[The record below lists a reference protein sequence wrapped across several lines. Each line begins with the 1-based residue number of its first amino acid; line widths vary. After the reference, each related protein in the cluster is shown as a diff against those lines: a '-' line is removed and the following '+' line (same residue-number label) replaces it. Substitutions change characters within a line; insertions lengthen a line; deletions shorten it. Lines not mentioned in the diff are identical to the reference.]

1 MSFRAFFAGS
11 EKWFR
16 RLAAMFRTVEV
27 TKLPH
32 RAVTIIHRNAAM
44 SGTAVF
50 QAKIR

>member
-16 RLAAMFRTVEV
+16 RSPQCFSQWEV

-32 RAVTIIHRNAAM
+32 RAVTIIHRNVAM
-44 SGTAVF
+44 SGTAVL
-50 QAKIR
+50 QPTR